1 MAKEYAKAF
10 YNSARW
16 KRTSRAYMASRH
28 WLCERCGGVASIC
41 HHRQWLT
48 PESIADP
55 SVALSWENLE
65 CLCHQCHDA
74 EHMSNPGVCVFDSQG
89 QIIAVNDDAESFK
102 DAQKAI
108 DAILGR

>member
-1 MAKEYAKAF
+1 
-10 YNSARW
+10 
-16 KRTSRAYMASRH
+16 MASRH
-28 WLCERCGGVASIC
+28 WICERCGAVASIC
-41 HHRQWLT
+41 HHKRWLT

-89 QIIAVNDDAESFK
+89 QIIAVNDDSDRFK

-108 DAILGR
+108 DAILGV